1 MRVLRAACARSAR
14 RGELALTLP
23 SLLHPPPSL
32 PRRYSRALV
41 GTFLAFDKHM
51 NLVLGDC
58 EEYRYLKPARGQ
70 KPIAG
75 LTADRQEKRHLG
87 LVLLRGENIVSLTV
101 EGPPPSTG
109 TKRMAPAGP
118 GRGAPA
124 GRGMGMSAVMQ
135 GGAPRGL
142 SGPVPGFGGPRGMV
156 AAQAGP
162 MGRGMMPPRGMPGM
176 MPRGMPPRG
185 F

>member
-1 MRVLRAACARSAR
+1 
-14 RGELALTLP
+14 
-23 SLLHPPPSL
+23 
-32 PRRYSRALV
+32 
-41 GTFLAFDKHM
+41 M

-58 EEYRYLKPARGQ
+58 EEYRFLKSAKGGQ
-70 KPIAG
+70 KSIDG
-75 LTADRQEKRHLG
+75 LTADRQEKRLLG

-109 TKRMAPAGP
+109 AKRMAPAGS

-124 GRGMGMSAVMQ
+124 GRGMGAMM
-135 GGAPRGL
+135 GGPPRGL
-142 SGPVPGFGGPRGMV
+142 AGPPRGFGGPMGMAPRGMV

-162 MGRGMMPPRGMPGM
+162 MGGRMPMGMMPPRGMPGM
-176 MPRGMPPRG
+176 MPRGMPPGFAGSMPPPPRGMPGMMPRGMPPRGMPPRG